1 MTNDAGVTAVPRQS
15 ANDDADPST
24 MQMTSDD
31 TVTMRRRA
39 RAALPYLVVFAV
51 GVFLY
56 YSAANFEFE
65 EATGR
70 IGPGAWPKL
79 ILLVLLAAA
88 LWGMVVSALQS
99 GKANGGAHEPTEQ
112 DETEALLRPPEIYP
126 ALVWL
131 AVAATIGYL
140 VLLPLA
146 GFFLSTIVYSFA
158 LIYLGHYRRLSHV
171 APLSVA
177 IAFAFMFL
185 FMRVVYV
192 ALPVGVAPLDKLS
205 YALMAAMGVH

>member
-1 MTNDAGVTAVPRQS
+1 
-15 ANDDADPST
+15 
-24 MQMTSDD
+24 MQMTSGDAV
-31 TVTMRRRA
+31 TVWRRA
-39 RAALPYLVVFAV
+39 RAALPYLIVFAV
-51 GVFLY
+51 GAFLY

-65 EATGR
+65 EASGR

-79 ILLVLLAAA
+79 ILLVMLAAA
-88 LWGMVVSALQS
+88 LWGMVASALQ
-99 GKANGGAHEPTEQ
+99 NGNAHGVAAQEPTEQ
-112 DETEALLRPPEIYP
+112 DEMEALLRPPEIYP

-131 AVAATIGYL
+131 AVAATVGYL
-140 VLLPLA
+140 VLLPFA

-158 LIYLGHYRRLSHV
+158 LIYLGHYRRLSR
-171 APLSVA
+171 AALLSVA

-192 ALPVGVAPLDKLS
+192 ALPAGVAPFDKLS

>member
-1 MTNDAGVTAVPRQS
+1 L
-15 ANDDADPST
+15 ANDVA

-31 TVTMRRRA
+31 AITMRQRY

-51 GVFLY
+51 GCFLY

-65 EATGR
+65 EASGR

-79 ILLVLLAAA
+79 ILLVMLAAA
-88 LWGMVVSALQS
+88 LWGIVASALQG
-99 GKANGGAHEPTEQ
+99 GKPGGTLHETAEQ

-126 ALVWL
+126 SLVWFAI
-131 AVAATIGYL
+131 AVTVGYL
-140 VLLPLA
+140 AIMPFA
-146 GFFLSTIVYSFA
+146 GFFLSTIVFSFA
-158 LIYLGHYRRLSHV
+158 LIFLGHYRRLSHV
-171 APLSVA
+171 ALLSVA
-177 IAFAFMFL
+177 IAFAFMFM

-192 ALPVGVAPLDKLS
+192 ALPVGVAPFDRLS

>member
-1 MTNDAGVTAVPRQS
+1 
-15 ANDDADPST
+15 
-24 MQMTSDD
+24 MQMTSGD
-31 TVTMRRRA
+31 TATMWQRA
-39 RAALPYLVVFAV
+39 RAALPYLIVFAI
-51 GVFLY
+51 GAFLY

-65 EATGR
+65 EASGR

-79 ILLVLLAAA
+79 ILLVMLAAA
-88 LWGMVVSALQS
+88 LWGMVASALQS
-99 GKANGGAHEPTEQ
+99 GKTNGDAAHEREQ

-140 VLLPLA
+140 VLLPFA

-171 APLSVA
+171 ALLSVA
-177 IAFAFMFL
+177 IAFTFMFL

-192 ALPVGVAPLDKLS
+192 ALPAGVAPFDKLS

>member
-1 MTNDAGVTAVPRQS
+1 
-15 ANDDADPST
+15 
-24 MQMTSDD
+24 MQMTSGD
-31 TVTMRRRA
+31 TATVWQRA
-39 RAALPYLVVFAV
+39 RAALPYLIVFAI
-51 GVFLY
+51 GAFLY

-65 EATGR
+65 EASGR

-79 ILLVLLAAA
+79 ILLVMLAAA
-88 LWGMVVSALQS
+88 LWGMVVSALQ
-99 GKANGGAHEPTEQ
+99 NGNAHGGAAHEPTEQ

-140 VLLPLA
+140 VLLPFA

-171 APLSVA
+171 ALLSVA
-177 IAFAFMFL
+177 IAFAIMFL

-192 ALPVGVAPLDKLS
+192 ALPAGVAPFDKLS

>member
-1 MTNDAGVTAVPRQS
+1 
-15 ANDDADPST
+15 
-24 MQMTSDD
+24 MQITSGD
-31 TVTMRRRA
+31 TVTMWQRT
-39 RAALPYLVVFAV
+39 RAALPYLIVFAV

-65 EATGR
+65 EASGR

-79 ILLVLLAAA
+79 ILLVMLAAA
-88 LWGMVVSALQS
+88 LWGVVVSALQS
-99 GKANGGAHEPTEQ
+99 GKVNGAAAPGRAEQ

-131 AVAATIGYL
+131 AVAATVGYL
-140 VLLPLA
+140 VLLPFT

-158 LIYLGHYRRLSHV
+158 LIYLGHYRRLSR
-171 APLSVA
+171 AALLSVA

-192 ALPVGVAPLDKLS
+192 ALPVGVAPFDKLS